1 MTRIVLVRHGDV
13 EGINPERFRGRTDLP
28 LTALGRRQAARVAA
42 RVAEGWRPAA
52 IYTSPMARCIDT
64 GDAIAQ
70 ATGLQ
75 GRILEGLND
84 LDYGAWRWKTY
95 DEVRTQSPELFSRWF
110 AAPHLIRIPQGESL
124 QDLAARAAD
133 ALRFVVEAHAG
144 HTVVLVG
151 HDSVIRAI
159 LLQMLDQPLSAYWR
173 LAQSPCAIS
182 ELEIDGARVRVVRIN
197 ETGHLEGL

>member
-1 MTRIVLVRHGDV
+1 VTRIVLVRHGDV